1 MDNTH
6 RLISRRRIDAR
17 SITRRI
23 ESLSLNGCRTR
34 APDNFIQWK
43 YSFTGHFLS
52 QLANIMWNSRAL
64 ILLFLSVPI
73 YVPLTRPLAVD
84 HSTSTNLF
92 RERGRF
98 LFVPEFV
105 FRSPKKGDTGL
116 TYHARNVRF
125 GKIENYDRF
134 LFFVSLSLFFFN
146 GRNETTR

>member
-17 SITRRI
+17 PITRRI

-92 RERGRF
+92 RERGRRDLPFRPRIRF
-98 LFVPEFV
+98 LIP
-105 FRSPKKGDTGL
+105 GL

-134 LFFVSLSLFFFN
+134 LFFVSLSLSLFFFN